1 MSSVL
6 MPASRVKTVVVQQ
19 VDFVVNVGG
28 HVFDEVVGRTNI
40 NIFQDIF
47 VVVVTTIDDT
57 RFLPLDC
64 R

>member
-1 MSSVL
+1 MF
-6 MPASRVKTVVVQQ
+6 
-19 VDFVVNVGG
+19 FV
-28 HVFDEVVGRTNI
+28 EVVGRTNI

-57 RFLPLDC
+57 GFLPLDC